1 MFNLAKE
8 KERMY
13 KWASNDD
20 EVKYCLSEPN
30 KDMKSYYTKYK
41 NEKDHYLMEYSYETL
56 PELQRLYEEY
66 CGTTSDM
73 QEIQKTVL
81 IAAMKGK
88 LYVEEEIETDTVEK
102 QKELK
107 EYIYGF

>member
-1 MFNLAKE
+1 MINLAKE
-8 KERMY
+8 KEKIY
-13 KWASNDD
+13 EWALKDD
-20 EVKYCLSEPN
+20 NVRYCFSEPN
-30 KDMKSYYTKYK
+30 QDMESYYTKY
-41 NEKDHYLMEYSYETL
+41 NNGKDCYLMEYDYETL
-56 PELQRLYEEY
+56 PELKEIYEEY
-66 CGTTSDM
+66 CGMASSM

-88 LYVEEEIETDTVEK
+88 LQVEEEVEANAVEK